1 MTSAATALSRLDV
14 VWGFAKTQFQR
25 RLAYPGD
32 FWLAPLARLAIA
44 FALIGFWNAVF
55 DTGASPGGMTKPM
68 MLAWAG
74 AAVVLSRLMEVNL
87 SEDIAERI
95 RRGDIVFEIMRPFDF
110 QPQMFGTWL
119 GTTGYTLLID
129 TLPMSVVLF
138 GIARIAGPAGMP
150 ALGLALLSGLLAML
164 TAFLL
169 QFTVVLIGFWTI
181 QVRTWTW
188 MLAQIVQVAAGWF
201 VPLWLLPDGVREGLQ
216 FLPFAMLYH
225 VPLSIFVGR
234 VEGGEALRMLAIQAA
249 WLPALFLLSRWML
262 RQARAR
268 VLIQGG

>member
-1 MTSAATALSRLDV
+1 MISGATIVNRIDV

-44 FALIGFWNAVF
+44 FALIGFWSAVF
-55 DTGASPGGMTKPM
+55 DAGASPGGMTKPM
-68 MLAWAG
+68 ILSWAG
-74 AAVVLSRLMEVNL
+74 AAVVLSRLMEIDL

-119 GTTGYTLLID
+119 GTTGYSFLID

-138 GIARIAGPAGMP
+138 GIARVAGPASILV
-150 ALGLALLSGLLAML
+150 LGLALVSVLLAML

-169 QFTVVLIGFWTI
+169 QFTVILIGFWTI

-188 MLAQIVQVAAGWF
+188 MLAQIVQVASGWF
-201 VPLWLLPDGVREGLQ
+201 VPLWLMPDGVREGLQ
-216 FLPFAMLYH
+216 YLPFAMLYH

-234 VEGGEALRMLAIQAA
+234 VEGSEALRMLAIQAA
-249 WLPALFLLSRWML
+249 WLPVLFILSRWMM
-262 RQARAR
+262 RQARER
-268 VLIQGG
+268 VLVQGG